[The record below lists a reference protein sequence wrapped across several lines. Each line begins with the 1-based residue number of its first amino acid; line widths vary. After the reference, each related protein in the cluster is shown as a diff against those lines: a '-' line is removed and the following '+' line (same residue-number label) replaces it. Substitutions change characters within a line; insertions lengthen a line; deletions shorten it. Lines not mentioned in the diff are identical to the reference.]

1 MRSKTALT
9 LADAQKMLGAAKV
22 EAERQKWGVTVAI
35 VDDAG
40 RLILLERTDGA
51 RPQTAE
57 VATLKARS
65 AAVTHRSGKVWEDTV
80 KQRPGVVKFP
90 DAFPV
95 QGGVP
100 IVYQGEVIGAVGVS
114 GVQSHEDEQVA
125 LAGIAAL
132 GL

>member
-1 MRSKTALT
+1 M
-9 LADAQKMLGAAKV
+9 
-22 EAERQKWGVTVAI
+22 
-35 VDDAG
+35 
-40 RLILLERTDGA
+40 DGA

-57 VATLKARS
+57 IAHLKAKS

-80 KQRPGVVKFP
+80 KQRPGVIKFP
-90 DAFPV
+90 DALPV
-95 QGGVP
+95 QGGMP

-125 LAGIAAL
+125 IAGIAGL

>member
-1 MRSKTALT
+1 MRSKTVLT
-9 LADAQKMLGAAKV
+9 IADAHKIMAAAKV
-22 EAERQKWGVTVAI
+22 EADRQKWGVTIAV

-40 RLILLERTDGA
+40 RLLLLERGDAA

-65 AAVTHRSGKVWEDTV
+65 AAITHRPGKVWEETV
-80 KQRPGVVKFP
+80 KQRVGMLNFP
-90 DAFPV
+90 DAFPI
-95 QGGVP
+95 QGGLP
-100 IVYQGEVIGAVGVS
+100 ILHQGEIIGAVGVS

-125 LAGIAAL
+125 AAGIAAL

>member
-9 LADAQKMLGAAKV
+9 SADAHNIMAAAKA
-22 EAERQKWGVTVAI
+22 EAGKQKWAVTIAV
-35 VDDAG
+35 VDEAG
-40 RLILLERTDGA
+40 LLLLLDRMDGA
-51 RPQTAE
+51 RAQTAE

-65 AAVTHRSGKVWEDTV
+65 AAVTHRPGKTWEETV
-80 KQRPGVVKFP
+80 KQRPGMLSFP

-100 IVYQGEVIGAVGVS
+100 ILHQGEVIGAVGVS

-125 LAGIAAL
+125 SAGIAAL

>member
-9 LADAQKMLGAAKV
+9 ITDAHKILAAAKV
-22 EAERQKWGVTVAI
+22 EADKQKWGVTIAV

-40 RLILLERTDGA
+40 RLLLLERGDGA

-65 AAVTHRSGKVWEDTV
+65 AAITHRPGKVWEETV
-80 KQRPGVVKFP
+80 KQRPGMLNFP
-90 DAFPV
+90 DAFPI
-95 QGGVP
+95 QGGLP
-100 IVYQGEVIGAVGVS
+100 ILHQGDIIGAVGVS

-125 LAGIAAL
+125 AAGIAAL

>member
-1 MRSKTALT
+1 MRNKTVLT
-9 LADAQKMLGAAKV
+9 LSDARKILAAAQAEAQKH
-22 EAERQKWGVTVAI
+22 KWPVTVAV

-40 RLILLERTDGA
+40 LLLLLERMDGA
-51 RPQTAE
+51 RAQTAE
-57 VATLKARS
+57 IAGLKARS
-65 AAVTHRSGKVWEDTV
+65 AAVTHRPGKTWEETA
-80 KQRPGVVKFP
+80 KQRPGVLNFP
-90 DAFPV
+90 DAFPI

-100 IVYQGEVIGAVGVS
+100 VTHEGEVIGGVGVS

>member
-1 MRSKTALT
+1 MRSKTVLT
-9 LADAQKMLGAAKV
+9 NEDAQKILAAAKV
-22 EAERQKWGVTVAI
+22 EAVKQKWNVTIAV
-35 VDDAG
+35 VDEAG
-40 RLILLERTDGA
+40 LLLILERMDGA
-51 RPQTAE
+51 RAQTAQ

-65 AAVTHRSGKVWEDTV
+65 AAVTHRSGKTWEDTV
-80 KQRPGVVKFP
+80 KHRPGMVNFP
-90 DAFPV
+90 DAFAV

-100 IVYQGEVIGAVGVS
+100 IVLKGEVIGAVGVS

>member
-1 MRSKTALT
+1 MRNKPALT
-9 LADAQKMLGAAKV
+9 LADAQKMLAAAKV
-22 EAERQKWGVTVAI
+22 EADKQKWGVTIAV

-40 RLILLERTDGA
+40 RLLLLERMDNA

-57 VATLKARS
+57 IAHRKAKS
-65 AAVTHRSGKVWEDTV
+65 AAVTHRTGKVWEDTV
-80 KQRPGVVKFP
+80 KQRPGMVTFP
-90 DAFPV
+90 DAFAV
-95 QGGVP
+95 QGGVQ